1 MALLNRPNGFSP
13 VGNII
18 GTQWNQQGRLY
29 AIPTSDTT
37 NSYAIGDCVMTA
49 AGSDANGVPYI
60 QKWGGATT
68 TSALPLG
75 IIVGMRVADPGVSLV
90 GQSLL
95 LEQTSW
101 FRAGTRT
108 SVRYVYVVDDPFVIF
123 EAQFDA
129 TGVTQAALHRN
140 AAVTISAADQTTLAV
155 SAPYSDMVLTGP
167 AVTATLPIRLLG
179 AVQRP
184 ENVLNGSAA
193 TPYIRV
199 LCKWNYHE
207 FAPTS
212 GASGTVVS
220 YLAP

>member
-1 MALLNRPNGFSP
+1 MALINKPSGFS
-13 VGNII
+13 VVKSIVMG
-18 GTQWNQQGRLY
+18 GVSEQGRLY

-37 NSYAIGDCVMTA
+37 NSYAVGDVVMSA
-49 AGSDANGVPYI
+49 SGSDANGVRYV

-75 IIVGMRVADPGVSLV
+75 IIAGIRVADPGVSLV
-90 GQSLL
+90 GNSLS
-95 LEQTSW
+95 LEKAYLA
-101 FRAGTRT
+101 AGTRT
-108 SVRYVYVVDDPFVIF
+108 SVRYLYVIDDPFAEF

-129 TGVTQAALHRN
+129 TGVTQAQLSMN
-140 AAVTISAADQTTLAV
+140 SAVTISAANQASLGNA
-155 SAPYSDMVLTGP
+155 APYSDMVLTGP

-193 TPYIRV
+193 TPYLRV

-207 FAPTS
+207 FGIIGS
-212 GASGTVVS
+212 ASGTVVN
-220 YLAP
+220 YLAV